1 MATEYATLTFV
12 ADTSGLERAENQLN
26 AVTRTG
32 TRTQQSVNKVS
43 TSARAAGQSFNGLGR
58 NAAQASVQIKSI
70 IGPADTSAG
79 SLLRLNNQASRVGAA
94 AVKTGANVSGMG
106 RNAGQAGIQIQ
117 QLVGQVQ
124 AGTNP
129 LVAFSQQATD
139 LGIVLGFPLLGAVA
153 GLGSALVMTLI
164 PALFDTSEASDDL
177 KDRIEELT
185 GGFDNLTAAQAA
197 YFAQTTE
204 DKIAAQKE
212 EFRELNRQI
221 KETQDDIDALSSVS
235 PQSLEFFPANN
246 QRDLEEARKTL
257 LRLNA
262 ELSTLEGEIAANEEE
277 LARYNDT
284 LAGNNTQTDEARQN
298 AESFVQRLQEQADTI
313 GLNREQT
320 ILYKAAQM
328 ELTDEQMRAI
338 EVNARRI
345 QQYYDEQEAQRE
357 ADRQERERER
367 ERRERER
374 EAERRRREQEEARK
388 KAEQERIEDARILNE
403 SLLAFEDQLMK
414 GKSEKQKAAFRTAVN
429 IMNAEKR
436 ERAANIVSTSYDAAM
451 KAYAALA
458 GIPIVGPALGAAAAA
473 TVIAAGVSYA
483 AESLQGRALGGQVRA
498 GESYVV
504 GERGPEVLTMGTNT
518 GRIIPN
524 EAMRGSGGGEQ
535 AVNRTTNVTFQIST
549 VDARGFDQLLQS
561 RRGQIISMINSAS
574 NDRGRRA
581 VV

>member
-43 TSARAAGQSFNGLGR
+43 TSARAAGQSFSGLGR

-79 SLLRLNNQASRVGAA
+79 SLLRLNNQANRVGAA
-94 AVKTGANVSGMG
+94 AAKTGANVSGMG